1 MAKSLLLVSSD
12 DELIQME
19 FMMTPFGGS
28 SERKPVNSGGSY
40 RGRPLAVME
49 EFVFIFSPVF
59 LVFSS
64 FLHIFQF
71 SSYFPVF
78 FIFSSF
84 LHIFQFSSYFP
95 VFLIFFSFLRIFYK
109 NYLTTNFAKCRFTL
123 ATHLNAFTT
132 KMVKLC
138 ILRTSS
144 GYAYCI

>member
-1 MAKSLLLVSSD
+1 
-12 DELIQME
+12 ME

-28 SERKPVNSGGSY
+28 SERKPVNSGGSCY
-40 RGRPLAVME
+40 GR
-49 EFVFIFSPVF
+49 FC
-59 LVFSS
+59 
-64 FLHIFQF
+64 LHIFQF

-78 FIFSSF
+78 FTFSSF
-84 LHIFQFSSYFP
+84 LRIFQFSSYFP

-144 GYAYCI
+144 GYAYCIWNFQKLCKTIFSRFCLPQLWTAAF